1 MMLSPGADA
10 FQIGSD
16 EDLPGAAS
24 DSRVET
30 TCHTLLANAWLPEE
44 FGILHARLYN
54 GRKKW
59 PVMAVRFSARVGK
72 PKQSPNSAAEA
83 KTGAGHP
90 ARFVLSGPPSRDSTI
105 ASACIRI
112 WPISLSS
119 LEFFERRSSDS

>member
-44 FGILHARLYN
+44 FGILHTRLY
-54 GRKKW
+54 KW
-59 PVMAVRFSARVGK
+59 QKEV
-72 PKQSPNSAAEA
+72 
-83 KTGAGHP
+83 AGHGG
-90 ARFVLSGPPSRDSTI
+90 AFLGSGRQAETV
-105 ASACIRI
+105 AE
-112 WPISLSS
+112 L
-119 LEFFERRSSDS
+119 RS